1 MAEVVGGKTKS
12 IAARIAEIVEW
23 FPALMALVA
32 AGGASMLSSNHM
44 VELPSWLQSGL
55 EFYHGVR
62 DQLMKSALGKVIPA
76 NYADA
81 AIMGIG
87 LFTMLS
93 RKVLGFLFSIAGFIV
108 LAGIVWFLL
117 NKYA

>member
-1 MAEVVGGKTKS
+1 MAEVVGGKTKT
-12 IAARIAEIVEW
+12 IVARIDEVAAW
-23 FPALMALVA
+23 FPILMALVA

-55 EFYHGVR
+55 DLYHGVR
-62 DQLMKSALGKVIPA
+62 DQLMKSALGKAIPA

-93 RKVLGFLFSIAGFIV
+93 RKVLGFLFSVAGFIA
-108 LAGIVWFLL
+108 LAGIAWFLL
-117 NKYA
+117 NKFA